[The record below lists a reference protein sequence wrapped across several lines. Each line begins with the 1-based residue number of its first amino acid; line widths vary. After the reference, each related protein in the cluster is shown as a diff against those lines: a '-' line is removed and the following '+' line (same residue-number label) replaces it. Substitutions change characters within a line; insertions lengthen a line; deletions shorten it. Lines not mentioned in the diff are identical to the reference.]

1 MLMWMLFHYRRHG
14 SNALHCIRFI
24 EKKSYKPRESVRE
37 VMIHLRKK
45 NFEYNYYER
54 KLCFLHNMFA
64 SNNSVIDCVMSIYM
78 QSNEYSE
85 YYVYVCKYCNLSAQQ
100 SIASIKYCLYGQFCG
115 KGTGN

>member
-37 VMIHLRKK
+37 VMIHLQLK
-45 NFEYNYYER
+45 NFEYIYYER
-54 KLCFLHNMFA
+54 KLRFLHNTFA
-64 SNNSVIDCVMSIYM
+64 SNNSVIDCV

-85 YYVYVCKYCNLSAQQ
+85 LCKYCNLSAQQ
-100 SIASIKYCLYGQFCG
+100 SIASIKYCLYKQFCG